1 MPIID
6 SQIHA
11 YERNHPGRPWLNV
24 PNWPAEVTG
33 DQMVAA
39 MDEVGVD
46 GAVFISAFTM
56 YGYDASYALEVQ
68 KKHPGRFCLIKPVD
82 PADPAVAETVTDWAA
97 KDGTV
102 AVRIM
107 LDRIKVSDG
116 ADPGIARV
124 GAAAAKNN
132 MPLNLLAWGRLDLAH
147 AIAVNNPDTVIIID
161 HLGLLQPHHPPAPKD
176 PWGDL
181 PNVLKLAQLGNVRIK
196 ISGACTLSHEPFP
209 YNDIWDPLARI
220 FDAYSL
226 ERCMWGTDWT
236 RTAAV
241 LNYRQGVE
249 PFRLTDRLTQSDKA
263 ILMGG
268 ALSKIYNWS
277 PMKG

>member
-24 PNWPAEVTG
+24 PNWPPEVNG

-46 GAVFISAFTM
+46 GAVFISPFTM
-56 YGYDASYALEVQ
+56 YGYDASYALEVYR
-68 KKHPGRFCLIKPVD
+68 KHPGRFCLIKPVD
-82 PADPAVAETVTDWAA
+82 PADPAVGETITDWAA
-97 KDGTV
+97 QDGTV

-107 LDRIKVSDG
+107 VDRIKISDG
-116 ADPGIARV
+116 ADEGVARV
-124 GAAAAKNN
+124 CRAAAKHNL
-132 MPLNLLAWGRLDLAH
+132 PLNLLAWGRLDLAH
-147 AIAVNNPDTVIIID
+147 AIAANNPDTVIIID
-161 HLGLLQPHHPPAPKD
+161 HLGIVQPHEPPAPKD

-181 PNVLKLAQLGNVRIK
+181 PRVEKLAQLKNVRIK

-220 FDAYSL
+220 FDAYGL

-236 RTAAV
+236 RTAA
-241 LNYRQGVE
+241 LLTYREGVE
-249 PFRLTDRLTQSDKA
+249 PFRLTDRLSQSDKA
-263 ILMGG
+263 VLMGG
-268 ALSKIYNWS
+268 ALTKIYNWS
-277 PMKG
+277 PKKA